1 MTDGNTIRS
10 VAKAMELLQLL
21 SDAGEAM
28 TLTAISE
35 RAGLPK
41 STVFGL
47 LTTMRDYDVITQHA
61 DGKYALGLR
70 LFEYGCRASAFWNIS
85 SLARPYLEHLAEAT
99 GASAMLS
106 TYENGHIV
114 ALDQAEGRD
123 SLRIV
128 SAPGARLPLHCT
140 SQGKIV
146 LACMSESEAATLLAR
161 VPLTPYTPHTETDAG
176 ALLASLPACRDAG
189 FAVENGSPAAAR
201 SNTSSAYWG
210 CSAPCT
216 RTSSRTPG
224 ARSSP
229 RGRCFPPHWA
239 IRESETFFRAEKS
252 TLDSTIVIEFMMT
265 PCYSDKES
273 FPMQNDLTTG
283 SVFRNVVSFSLPY
296 LLSYFLQTLYG
307 MADLFIIGQFEG
319 VASTTAVSIGS
330 QVMHMLTV
338 MLVGLAMGATVSIA
352 QAAGGGDKK
361 RTASAIGNTVTLFM
375 LLSLALTALLLA
387 LRGSI
392 VSIMSTPEEAVQ
404 GTLAYL
410 TVCFIGI
417 PFITAYNI
425 IASIFRGLGD
435 SKSPMYFIAVACVVN
450 IALDYYFMGTLH
462 LGPAGAALGT
472 TLSQAVSVLVSLAV
486 ILKRRLISVRRAD
499 FRPQR
504 AVMGKLL
511 QIGVPVALQDGFIQV
526 SFVIITI
533 IANRR
538 GLTDAAAVGIVEKI
552 IGFLF
557 LIPSSMLS
565 TVSALGAQNIGA
577 GKPERVRLTLRYA
590 AMIACS
596 FGIAV
601 VILIQFIAEPL
612 VGLFTPDAAVAAAGG
627 QYLRGYI
634 WDSFFAGVQFSF
646 SGYFCACGKSGIS
659 FLHNSLSILLV
670 RVPGA
675 YLASKYFPQTLLPM
689 GLANAAGSLFSIL
702 VCVIAYAILTR
713 REKRAQEAS

>member
-1 MTDGNTIRS
+1 
-10 VAKAMELLQLL
+10 
-21 SDAGEAM
+21 
-28 TLTAISE
+28 
-35 RAGLPK
+35 
-41 STVFGL
+41 
-47 LTTMRDYDVITQHA
+47 
-61 DGKYALGLR
+61 
-70 LFEYGCRASAFWNIS
+70 
-85 SLARPYLEHLAEAT
+85 
-99 GASAMLS
+99 
-106 TYENGHIV
+106 
-114 ALDQAEGRD
+114 
-123 SLRIV
+123 
-128 SAPGARLPLHCT
+128 
-140 SQGKIV
+140 
-146 LACMSESEAATLLAR
+146 
-161 VPLTPYTPHTETDAG
+161 
-176 ALLASLPACRDAG
+176 
-189 FAVENGSPAAAR
+189 
-201 SNTSSAYWG
+201 
-210 CSAPCT
+210 
-216 RTSSRTPG
+216 
-224 ARSSP
+224 
-229 RGRCFPPHWA
+229 
-239 IRESETFFRAEKS
+239 
-252 TLDSTIVIEFMMT
+252 
-265 PCYSDKES
+265 
-273 FPMQNDLTTG
+273 MQNDLTTG

-387 LRGSI
+387 LRGGI
-392 VSIMSTPEEAVQ
+392 VSIMSTPEEAEQ

-577 GKPERVRLTLRYA
+577 GKKKRAEQTMWCAV
-590 AMIACS
+590 MIAVG
-596 FGIAV
+596 FGLIVAV
-601 VILIQFIAEPL
+601 TMQFISVP
-612 VGLFTPDAAVAAAGG
+612 VVSLFTTDSEVARLGS
-627 QYLRGYI
+627 QYIRGYI
-634 WDSFFAGVQFSF
+634 WDCIFAGIHFTF
-646 SGYFCACGKSGIS
+646 SGYFCACGRSEFS
-659 FLHNSLSILLV
+659 FLHNIIAIVLV
-670 RVPGA
+670 RIPGV
-675 YLASKYFPQTLLPM
+675 YLTSLWFPDTLFPM
-689 GLANAAGSLFSIL
+689 GIATACGSLTS
-702 VCVIAYAILTR
+702 VVICLFVFRYL
-713 REKRAQEAS
+713 KRKNA

>member
-1 MTDGNTIRS
+1 
-10 VAKAMELLQLL
+10 
-21 SDAGEAM
+21 
-28 TLTAISE
+28 
-35 RAGLPK
+35 
-41 STVFGL
+41 
-47 LTTMRDYDVITQHA
+47 
-61 DGKYALGLR
+61 
-70 LFEYGCRASAFWNIS
+70 
-85 SLARPYLEHLAEAT
+85 
-99 GASAMLS
+99 
-106 TYENGHIV
+106 
-114 ALDQAEGRD
+114 
-123 SLRIV
+123 
-128 SAPGARLPLHCT
+128 
-140 SQGKIV
+140 
-146 LACMSESEAATLLAR
+146 
-161 VPLTPYTPHTETDAG
+161 
-176 ALLASLPACRDAG
+176 
-189 FAVENGSPAAAR
+189 
-201 SNTSSAYWG
+201 
-210 CSAPCT
+210 
-216 RTSSRTPG
+216 
-224 ARSSP
+224 
-229 RGRCFPPHWA
+229 
-239 IRESETFFRAEKS
+239 
-252 TLDSTIVIEFMMT
+252 
-265 PCYSDKES
+265 
-273 FPMQNDLTTG
+273 MQNDLTTG

-387 LRGSI
+387 LRGGI

-435 SKSPMYFIAVACVVN
+435 SKNPMYFIAVACVVN

-511 QIGVPVALQDGFIQV
+511 QIGMPVALQDGFIQV

-577 GKPERVRLTLRYA
+577 GKPERARLTLRYA

-601 VILIQFIAEPL
+601 VILTLFIAEPL
-612 VGLFTPDAAVAAAGG
+612 GEITLIHSPALRLFWIDTALTAPDYSALELSTSRLAAAQAEALVFLGKVGFSVSQEHLNVGSFGQYDGEFLVLDEADRFAGDVIDLPASLCARVRFRGHHAESPAQYRRLMQFIREEGYTAAGFSREITVIDYGFTPD
-627 QYLRGYI
+627 
-634 WDSFFAGVQFSF
+634 
-646 SGYFCACGKSGIS
+646 
-659 FLHNSLSILLV
+659 
-670 RVPGA
+670 
-675 YLASKYFPQTLLPM
+675 T
-689 GLANAAGSLFSIL
+689 
-702 VCVIAYAILTR
+702 
-713 REKRAQEAS
+713 EKFVTEIMIPLQKV